1 MKYIIMTSSKVRST
15 KKIIFLTTS
24 SVHNSVVPVEWRYF
38 EVNHLIS
45 FTGAILI
52 YQKLKYTWINF
63 IYLFSLV
70 AHLFQNEEVIA
81 SPTFSHE
88 NLTSHAESGIL
99 LSL

>member
-1 MKYIIMTSSKVRST
+1 MTSSKVRST
-15 KKIIFLTTS
+15 KKITFLTTS
-24 SVHNSVVPVEWRYF
+24 SVHNSVVPVDWRYF

-52 YQKLKYTWINF
+52 YQNLNLKYTWIKF

-70 AHLFQNEEVIA
+70 AHLFQNEEVIG